1 MEAPSHFSCS
11 LDEPGN
17 DTNCF
22 VALISLCSCSYRKK
36 FQFLKPKVQDI
47 FSTCMIV
54 QNFVFSPKIDPVC
67 SLGHNDGCL
76 LPLQGLGVVAV
87 VVVEG
92 GEEVEHGE
100 EGGEG
105 GEE

>member
-1 MEAPSHFSCS
+1 
-11 LDEPGN
+11 
-17 DTNCF
+17 
-22 VALISLCSCSYRKK
+22 
-36 FQFLKPKVQDI
+36 
-47 FSTCMIV
+47 MIV

-100 EGGEG
+100 EGEEGAEEDSGVGVVEVDSKVREAVVECGGEG
-105 GEE
+105 EGE